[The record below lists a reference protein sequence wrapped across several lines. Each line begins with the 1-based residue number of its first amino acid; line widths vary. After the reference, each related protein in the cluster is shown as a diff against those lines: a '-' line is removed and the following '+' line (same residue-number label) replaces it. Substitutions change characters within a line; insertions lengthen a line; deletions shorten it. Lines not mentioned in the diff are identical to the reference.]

1 MRAVFGL
8 VELDE
13 GAVRWH
19 GATVCPADRARFG
32 YMPEERGLYPRMRVR
47 DQLVYLGQLCG
58 RRPRDVNRSVGAW
71 LERLG
76 LAGRAADRLDAL
88 SHGNQQ
94 RVQLIAALV
103 NEPDLLVLDEPFS
116 GLDPIAMEA
125 MAGLLSG
132 LAAEGATVLFS
143 SHQLDLVQ
151 DLCQD
156 VVIIEHGRIVLAG
169 ELAELRAKVPHRFV
183 DIRYRGPAPDW
194 SALAPVTVI
203 QAGDGAGPAAGRRG
217 HRRGRGTGGGP
228 GPRRPRLVQLPASD
242 AVGAVPSGG
251 GGMNDVRQAWLV
263 ARREMR
269 ERSRS
274 RAFQASVVFLIVGVA
289 AMLILPVLLKPSST
303 RDVGVTGSAPAAL
316 AATIAGQAQAAGITA
331 RVHPYASIAAAEQA
345 VRQGHLDVLVAD
357 ARRLEWKGKADEQL
371 KAVVT
376 GAIQLATIRER
387 AAAAGISP
395 GAWAALMAPAPV
407 TSVELGSAPGRSP
420 GDEAAVLVMTVVL
433 FFGISVFGQM
443 VLTGVLEEKASRV
456 VEVLLARIP
465 PRALLAGK
473 IAGIGLLGLAQI
485 GVTALAALV
494 ATAAV
499 RAVDVPAVRG
509 PVLAW
514 ALVWFVLGYALYATV
529 YGALGSLGSRVEDA
543 QAVAGPVT
551 VVMVVAYFASFVT
564 IGQPDS
570 VFARAIS
577 YFPLTAPMAM
587 PGRIA
592 MGAAAWW
599 EPVVAAALT
608 LAAIAGLVQLAGRVY
623 TRAILHSGPALSL
636 RDIWRGKAASGP
648 GPSGASTRE
657 AAPPPQPAGVTAEGR
672 TTMTGSE
679 LTRHRW
685 LITILTGTGVVVGVA
700 VAVFTADVIIGV
712 AAGAGFIAVANQM
725 VRLWT
730 RHTGPPVAH
739 R

>member
-1 MRAVFGL
+1 
-8 VELDE
+8 
-13 GAVRWH
+13 
-19 GATVCPADRARFG
+19 
-32 YMPEERGLYPRMRVR
+32 
-47 DQLVYLGQLCG
+47 
-58 RRPRDVNRSVGAW
+58 
-71 LERLG
+71 
-76 LAGRAADRLDAL
+76 
-88 SHGNQQ
+88 
-94 RVQLIAALV
+94 
-103 NEPDLLVLDEPFS
+103 
-116 GLDPIAMEA
+116 
-125 MAGLLSG
+125 
-132 LAAEGATVLFS
+132 
-143 SHQLDLVQ
+143 
-151 DLCQD
+151 
-156 VVIIEHGRIVLAG
+156 
-169 ELAELRAKVPHRFV
+169 
-183 DIRYRGPAPDW
+183 
-194 SALAPVTVI
+194 
-203 QAGDGAGPAAGRRG
+203 
-217 HRRGRGTGGGP
+217 
-228 GPRRPRLVQLPASD
+228 
-242 AVGAVPSGG
+242 
-251 GGMNDVRQAWLV
+251 MNGVSQAWLV

-289 AMLILPVLLKPSST
+289 AMLILPALLKPSGT
-303 RDVGVTGSAPAAL
+303 RDVGVTGAAPAAL

-331 RVHPYASIAAAEQA
+331 RVRPYASLAAGEQA
-345 VRQGHLDVLVAD
+345 VRQGQVDVLVAD
-357 ARRLEWKGKADEQL
+357 ARRLEWKGRADEQL

-376 GAIQLATIRER
+376 GAIQLATVRER

-395 GAWAALMAPAPV
+395 GALAALLAPAPV
-407 TSVELGSAPGRSP
+407 TSAELGSAPGRSP

-433 FFGISVFGQM
+433 FFGISVYGQM

-494 ATAAV
+494 AVAAV

-514 ALVWFVLGYALYATV
+514 ALIWFVLGYALYATV

-551 VVMVVAYFASFVT
+551 VVMVLAYFASFVT
-564 IGQPDS
+564 IGQPGSD
-570 VFARAIS
+570 FARAIS

-592 MGAAAWW
+592 MGAVAWW
-599 EPVVAAALT
+599 EPVAAAALT
-608 LAAIAGLVQLAGRVY
+608 LAATAGLVQLAGRVY

-636 RDIWRGKAASGP
+636 RDIWRDKAAPGP
-648 GPSGASTRE
+648 GTSGAGTRQ
-657 AAPPPQPAGVTAEGR
+657 AAPPADIATERR
-672 TTMTGSE
+672 TTMTGSDPA
-679 LTRHRW
+679 RHRW
-685 LITILTGTGVVVGVA
+685 LITILTGIGVVVGVA